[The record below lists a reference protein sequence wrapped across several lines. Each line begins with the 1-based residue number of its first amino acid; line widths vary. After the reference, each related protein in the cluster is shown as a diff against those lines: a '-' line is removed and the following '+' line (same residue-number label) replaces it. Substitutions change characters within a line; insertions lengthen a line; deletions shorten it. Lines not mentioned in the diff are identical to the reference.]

1 MFRRLVPNFGTEVN
15 MLLYG
20 RFTLFIL
27 VLLTVFSC
35 QLPAQGDPDWRIA
48 PVQINVQV
56 GEDRPLQLLND
67 TAQELKGAEWSVDD
81 SKLGELEE
89 IDSHQVLHTKA
100 IGTLHVT
107 AILQGQVR
115 SREIKIWPAD
125 QRLPEGIAK
134 WSMQDLDH
142 EIKQLAAVPSPD
154 GPNMYSLEQTDT
166 GNTYLRAYTE
176 EGFQLWAWHIPDE
189 TREVELVCGD
199 WLGGALISV
208 NRMDSYTLYAV
219 GNDGKLRWQR
229 KVDGLRKGFTINTD
243 SQLYLLT
250 QSVDG
255 TAANLTSISDV
266 SGATKFK
273 LLLPKSVEAQDGVKR
288 QGSTFECSSAFTSNP
303 SRTQTSSLFV
313 NMDGLPYLAFTQR
326 KLTVGTS
333 KCTPGVSVNPDDV
346 YLERLE
352 QLTLWQ
358 IRPDGTYR
366 STIVEQIKNKQP
378 LSTAV
383 YTVSPTTGI
392 MTDNMNGVL
401 IPARWFDDA
410 GSENAI
416 DPGDDVVYRVAEDG
430 QAIYKLPLPHYAG
443 ALHDGMVIGEN
454 DVAFATRGGI
464 LIAFNVRT
472 GKELWRW
479 DSNTTEISVFAALAN
494 GDCLV
499 QTPTALV
506 EVTTSTQSKEIAK
519 GKAMM
524 D

>member
-1 MFRRLVPNFGTEVN
+1 MFHYRRL
-15 MLLYG
+15 LL
-20 RFTLFIL
+20 LIL
-27 VLLTVFSC
+27 LLLTVFSS
-35 QLPAQGDPDWRIA
+35 QLSAQEDHDWRIA

-67 TAQELKGAEWSVDD
+67 TAEELKGAEWSVDN
-81 SKLGELEE
+81 SKLGDLEE
-89 IDSHQVLHTKA
+89 INGHQVLHSRA
-100 IGTLHVT
+100 VGTLHVT

-125 QRLPEGIAK
+125 HSLPEGIAK
-134 WSMQDLDH
+134 WSMQDLGH
-142 EIKQLAAVPSPD
+142 EIRQLAAVPSPD
-154 GPNMYSLEQTDT
+154 GPNMYSLEQTDA
-166 GNTYLRAYTE
+166 GSTYLRAYTE

-208 NRMDSYTLYAV
+208 NRTDSYTLYAV
-219 GNDGKLRWQR
+219 GNDGNLRWQR
-229 KVDGLRKGFTINTD
+229 KFDGIRKGFTINTD

-255 TAANLTSISDV
+255 TAANLLSISDV

-273 LLLPKSVEAQDGVKR
+273 LVLPTSVEIQDGVEK
-288 QGSTFECSSAFTSNP
+288 QGSTFQCSTASRSNP
-303 SRTQTSSLFV
+303 SRTPTSGLFV
-313 NMDGLPYLAFTQR
+313 NMDGLPYLAFTRR
-326 KLTVGTS
+326 KLTFGTA
-333 KCTPGVSVNPDDV
+333 KCISGASLNLDDV

-366 STIVEQIKNKQP
+366 STVVDQIKNKQ
-378 LSTAV
+378 SISAAV
-383 YTVSPTTGI
+383 YTVSPAGGI

-401 IPARWFDDA
+401 IPARWFDDL
-410 GSENAI
+410 GSESASTAA
-416 DPGDDVVYRVAEDG
+416 DDVVYRVAEDG
-430 QAIYKLPLPHYAG
+430 QAIYKFPLPHYTG
-443 ALHDGMVIGEN
+443 ALHDGMVIRE
-454 DVAFATRGGI
+454 DEVAFATRGGI
-464 LIAFNVRT
+464 LIAFNLLT

-479 DSNTTEISVFAALAN
+479 DSQTTEISVFAALAN

-506 EVTTSTQSKEIAK
+506 EVTDSTHSKEIAK
-519 GKAMM
+519 GKAMIDWHGQIYM
-524 D
+524 QRDN